1 MGRRS
6 RCASPAFAP
15 YERLQR
21 IPLEASGRPLQVGL
35 TERDEVEVRRAPS
48 PSWRAGAIKIR
59 HRDADTQLTAA
70 GGPPDLLEGTDA
82 VLSKLGRGPS
92 RKIAMATAATV
103 ALFLVCVGVTVWRY
117 EVAVRQQ
124 QHAARAGH
132 DSLVSQRA
140 VTDFRTEAEAM
151 IVYLSDQ
158 SAVTR
163 AHVDA
168 ASKAIAR
175 DALALHASGAQQELV
190 NEVLENNKRFVSLFH
205 QTLDELKTIG
215 IPPATATLAGAE
227 GYAIKP
233 LQKLQAFYGKQQ
245 SRREEQAASAQK
257 QAWIAA
263 VVVAAIGVALAAL
276 LALYSVQLVD
286 RLVEKLR
293 SSAVSLTTV
302 VAGMRQTGREALA
315 ATTEQS
321 SAVAETSATIE
332 QLAGT
337 ASVLADSARA
347 VSAAADETE
356 QTMTRLQETVDSI
369 AQRSLG
375 LGESSQQIGE
385 ILELINELAEQT
397 NLLALNAAIEA
408 ARAGEAGKGF
418 AVVAAEVRK
427 LAERSMQ
434 STESIRSIVAEIQTE
449 TNATILATE
458 QGASQTKE
466 VSSLMVRTSE
476 MLESALLT
484 VQQQSAA
491 VEQVSAAM
499 QQIRSAADQ
508 LAADQQERLADSD
521 AAEKLVGEVIAT
533 LTRYGIAAEAN
544 GGPPS
549 AAVALAQ

>member
-1 MGRRS
+1 
-6 RCASPAFAP
+6 
-15 YERLQR
+15 
-21 IPLEASGRPLQVGL
+21 
-35 TERDEVEVRRAPS
+35 
-48 PSWRAGAIKIR
+48 
-59 HRDADTQLTAA
+59 
-70 GGPPDLLEGTDA
+70 
-82 VLSKLGRGPS
+82 
-92 RKIAMATAATV
+92 MATAATV

-124 QHAARAGH
+124 QHAARAAH

-158 SAVTR
+158 SALTL

-168 ASKAIAR
+168 ASKAVAR
-175 DALALHASGAQQELV
+175 DAMSLHPAGAEQRQLV
-190 NEVLENNKRFVSLFH
+190 KAVLENNKRFVSLFH
-205 QTLDELKTIG
+205 QTLDELKMIG

-233 LQKLQAFYGKQQ
+233 LHKLQTFYRKQQ
-245 SRREEQAASAQK
+245 SLREQQAASTQK

-337 ASVLADSARA
+337 AAVLADSARA

-356 QTMTRLQETVDSI
+356 QTMTQLQETVNAI

-434 STESIRSIVAEIQTE
+434 STESIRAIVGEIQTE

-466 VSSLMVRTSE
+466 VSSLMVHTSE
-476 MLESALLT
+476 MLESAMMT

-491 VEQVSAAM
+491 VEQVATAM

-521 AAEKLVGEVIAT
+521 AAEKLVGEVVAT
-533 LTRYGIAAEAN
+533 LTRYGITAEAN
-544 GGPPS
+544 GASPSPP
-549 AAVALAQ
+549 VAFAQ